1 MKRINLCLQI
11 SVLLSCLPFSMQTQ
25 YTSVFSF
32 GDSYTD
38 TGNKAIISGGPAT
51 PNLWITKPPYGMT
64 FFGHPTG
71 RLSDGRLVIDFI
83 GRFTFICCSHW
94 IQLDLNF
101 ACILCVCC
109 ILHFFSDTKSSI
121 YTNECAMYVRS

>member
-1 MKRINLCLQI
+1 
-11 SVLLSCLPFSMQTQ
+11 
-25 YTSVFSF
+25 
-32 GDSYTD
+32 
-38 TGNKAIISGGPAT
+38 
-51 PNLWITKPPYGMT
+51 
-64 FFGHPTG
+64 
-71 RLSDGRLVIDFI
+71 LVIDFI